1 MEGRKVTG
9 GRCGREDLRRH
20 VDDVVGR
27 QTDYQDRLT
36 LNCLGKRAA
45 RCRTLSCTFE
55 VRIKSVW
62 WAFDSPP
69 AKISCARVDKSGE
82 LLGKGGFAE
91 DPMPIDAIR
100 RGFDILL
107 FFLRSIRA
115 IHEMK
120 VGRRLPARNEA
131 ASKLV
136 PIWPTEEK
144 NL

>member
-1 MEGRKVTG
+1 M
-9 GRCGREDLRRH
+9 
-20 VDDVVGR
+20 
-27 QTDYQDRLT
+27 
-36 LNCLGKRAA
+36 
-45 RCRTLSCTFE
+45 
-55 VRIKSVW
+55 W
-62 WAFDSPP
+62 WAFEPPP
-69 AKISCARVDKSGE
+69 AKNSCARVDKSGE

-131 ASKLV
+131 ASKIV
-136 PIWPTEEK
+136 PFGQPKKKICDAFRG
-144 NL
+144 LA

>member
-1 MEGRKVTG
+1 MQNFILHHRF
-9 GRCGREDLRRH
+9 
-20 VDDVVGR
+20 
-27 QTDYQDRLT
+27 QD
-36 LNCLGKRAA
+36 KP
-45 RCRTLSCTFE
+45 
-55 VRIKSVW
+55 VW
-62 WAFDSPP
+62 WAFEPPP

-82 LLGKGGFAE
+82 LLGKGGFAG
-91 DPMPIDAIR
+91 DPIPIDAIR

-120 VGRRLPARNEA
+120 VGRRLPARNEE